1 MLARTDL
8 EAIPPM
14 PRERSLSW
22 MLLLVLSTGLTA
34 CAQLEPRAELPME
47 LATPTSSSTL
57 LDRTFA
63 DAEGHHPN
71 QSAFRL
77 LVEGTEAFVARMQSA
92 RMAERSIDV

>member
-8 EAIPPM
+8 EAVAPM
-14 PRERSLSW
+14 TRERSLTW
-22 MLLLVLSTGLTA
+22 MLLLVLPMGLGA

-47 LATPTSSSTL
+47 LATATASTTT
-57 LDRTFA
+57 LDRTFEA
-63 DAEGHHPN
+63 AEAGHPG

-92 RMAERSIDV
+92 RMAERSI